1 MRLDKYLAHA
11 GIGTRKQVKLL
22 IRKKHICVNG
32 IICNKDD
39 TKIHEQV
46 DRITLDGEDITYEP
60 KVYIMLHKPQG
71 VVCATVDELHTTVFE
86 CIDAIL
92 PNDCFPVGRLDI
104 DTEGL
109 LLICNDGKLAHALLS
124 PKKHVDKTYE
134 VTMAHAL
141 SYQDIHKLESG
152 TIRLDEGC
160 IQPAVVEYVDSTF
173 LRLTIQEGRFHQ
185 VKRMLHAVNNEVL
198 HLKRIRMGTLV
209 LDCDLQPGT
218 WRYLTKQEIAQL
230 YL

>member
-32 IICNKDD
+32 SICNKDD
-39 TKIHEQV
+39 TKIREYE

-60 KVYIMLHKPQG
+60 KVYIMLNKPQG
-71 VVCATVDELHTTVFE
+71 VVCATVDELHATVFD
-86 CIDAIL
+86 CIDALL
-92 PNDCFPVGRLDI
+92 PKDCFSVGRLDI

-124 PKKHVDKTYE
+124 PKKHVDKTYD

-141 SYQDIHKLESG
+141 SPQDIHKLESG
-152 TIRLDEGC
+152 TIRLDEVY
-160 IQPAVVEYVDSTF
+160 IQPAQVEYIDSTF
-173 LRLTIQEGRFHQ
+173 LRLTIREGKFHQ
-185 VKRMLHAVNNEVL
+185 VKRMLHAVDNEVL

-209 LDCDLQPGT
+209 LDHDLQPGA
-218 WRYLTKQEIAQL
+218 WRYLTKQEIAQI